1 MDRPREPSL
10 SLSLSLSLPPSRS
23 LCPPVSPWLAISFPP
38 STSVSQSCSTPV
50 RVHSLS
56 TFYYSI
62 SLYLGLLHLSFS
74 RPLPF
79 VLSLYSPGVPLHLSL
94 KHLFIPLL
102 RYLLYGSLS
111 PSLRHSLVFSTKTS
125 APYLSQRGTAPR
137 VTHPRSSLS
146 LCFSLLYES
155 AHEARARA
163 FIHT

>member
-102 RYLLYGSLS
+102 RYLLFLYGSLS
-111 PSLRHSLVFSTKTS
+111 LSASLLGVQYQNQCPLSVS
-125 APYLSQRGTAPR
+125 ARYCAQGY
-137 VTHPRSSLS
+137 SSS
-146 LCFSLLYES
+146 FESFSLFLS
-155 AHEARARA
+155 
-163 FIHT
+163 TV

>member
-10 SLSLSLSLPPSRS
+10 SLSLSLSLPLVHFVHPSLPGLLS
-23 LCPPVSPWLAISFPP
+23 HSPLPHLF
-38 STSVSQSCSTPV
+38 
-50 RVHSLS
+50 HSLVLPLS
-56 TFYYSI
+56 EFTHSLPSITPSLSI
-62 SLYLGLLHLSFS
+62 SACYT
-74 RPLPF
+74 
-79 VLSLYSPGVPLHLSL
+79 
-94 KHLFIPLL
+94 
-102 RYLLYGSLS
+102 SLS
-111 PSLRHSLVFSTKTS
+111 PGLSHLFSLCIPLVCLSIFPISTSSSLCYATSSTALSLSLRHSLVFSTKTS